1 MLLIYAY
8 IEEINPDVNSLLYDI
23 FKLLLRKYLLLQAT
37 IIEAKDHKFYHFSKV
52 RLHCY
57 IMTNIKKFQVWTKNG
72 PYHPYSFDY
81 YNNE

>member
-37 IIEAKDHKFYHFSKV
+37 IIEAKDHKFYHFSKGEIA
-52 RLHCY
+52 LL
-57 IMTNIKKFQVWTKNG
+57 
-72 PYHPYSFDY
+72 Y
-81 YNNE
+81 YDKYKEISSLDQKWALSPLLL